1 MADEEL
7 KEKAERAIEMIRLA
21 ADISEAYYKKP
32 LRIAYS
38 GGKDSDVL
46 ADLAVRS
53 GARVEFLNS
62 HTSVD
67 APETVYHIRRV
78 FERLRA
84 SGYEARVQYPRDET
98 GRQITMW
105 RLIEEKGFPP
115 TRLARYCCEVLKEGG
130 GNKRITALGVRADES
145 RARSE
150 RGEYEVIGTTKK
162 RGIRLGFEHVREV
175 FDDAKRMD
183 EVWDC
188 AFITTAKKNADLVC
202 NPIIGWSE
210 DDVWEYIRENQ
221 LAYNPLYD
229 RGYRRVGCVGC
240 PLAGR
245 KTMLKEL
252 SDFPKYKKIYMHAFE
267 RMLKKRLESGKSTE
281 WTCAEDVLAWWTQDP
296 NYIPGQM
303 RIKLQ
308 DDGKQNEAGG
318 RDDKG

>member
-1 MADEEL
+1 MADEKL
-7 KEKAERAIEMIRLA
+7 TEKVERAIAMIRLA

-53 GARVEFLNS
+53 GAKVEFFNR

-67 APETVYHIRRV
+67 APETVRHIRRA

-84 SGYEARVQYPRDET
+84 SGYDAWVQYPRDET

-115 TRLARYCCEVLKEGG
+115 TRFVRYCCKALKEGG
-130 GNKRITALGVRADES
+130 GNKRLVALGVRADES
-145 RARSE
+145 HARSE
-150 RGEYEVIGTTKK
+150 RSEYEVAGVTKEK
-162 RGIRLGFEHVREV
+162 RVGLGLEHVREA

-188 AFITTAKKNADLVC
+188 AFITKAKKNANLVC

-210 DDVWEYIRENQ
+210 DDVWTYIRENRIE
-221 LAYNPLYD
+221 YNPLYD

-240 PLAGR
+240 PLDSR
-245 KTMLKEL
+245 KAMLKEL
-252 SDFPKYKKIYMHAFE
+252 SDFPSYKALYMHAFE
-267 RMLKKRLESGKSTE
+267 RMLKKRSGKRKATG

-303 RIKLQ
+303 QLELQ
-308 DDGKQNEAGG
+308 DDGETEK
-318 RDDKG
+318 R

>member
-1 MADEEL
+1 MVNETLEE
-7 KEKAERAIEMIRLA
+7 KVGGAIASIRLA
-21 ADISEAYYKKP
+21 ADISETYYKKP
-32 LRIAYS
+32 LLIAYS

-53 GARVEFLNS
+53 GAGVEFSNR

-84 SGYEARVQYPRDET
+84 SGYEARVRYPRDET

-150 RGEYEVIGTTKK
+150 RSEYEVIGTTKK
-162 RGIRLGFEHVREV
+162 KGIGLGFEHVREV
-175 FDDAKRMD
+175 FDDAKHMD

-188 AFITTAKKNADLVC
+188 SFITAAKKNANLVC

-210 DDVWEYIRENQ
+210 DDVWAYIRENQ
-221 LAYNPLYD
+221 LVYNPLYD

-245 KTMLKEL
+245 KTMMKEL
-252 SDFPKYKKIYMHAFE
+252 VDFPKYKQIYMHTFE
-267 RMLKKRLESGKSTE
+267 RMLKKRWENGKKTG
-281 WTCAEDVLAWWTQDP
+281 WQCAEDVFAWWTQDP
-296 NYIPGQM
+296 DHIPGQM
-303 RIKLQ
+303 RIELL
-308 DDGKQNEAGG
+308 DDFVQSETGGK
-318 RDDKG
+318 KP